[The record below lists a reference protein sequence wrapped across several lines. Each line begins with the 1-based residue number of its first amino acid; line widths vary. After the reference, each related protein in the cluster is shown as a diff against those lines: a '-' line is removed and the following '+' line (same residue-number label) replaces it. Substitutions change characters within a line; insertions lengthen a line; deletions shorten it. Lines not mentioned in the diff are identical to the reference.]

1 VIDFVVRPEEIA
13 RVARECAAAPYVA
26 VDVEASGMHAYRARV
41 CTVQLAWNDGERIA
55 IVDALATSVEPLA
68 AVLGARTPVKLV
80 HDVAFDARLLAEAGI
95 VLGGVHDTA
104 IAARM
109 LARPATGLATLLSSE
124 LEVVISKALQ
134 HHDWRLRPLDAAM
147 LDYLALDVRHL
158 EALAAKLW
166 LEVRARGIEPEVLEE
181 TQYRIASAAASAAL
195 PPPPPEAAY
204 LRLKGSDRLGDRQL
218 ATLRAVAAVREREA
232 ERRDVPVHQVASA
245 EALVALVRARPT
257 TVAEVARVRGFG
269 LATPEALAF
278 AGGLVRA
285 IAAAGDTLPPDERAH
300 FHPVHPP
307 AALVR
312 VRRERE
318 NRLIAWRRSEAKLR
332 TVDEQ
337 VVLPG
342 HCLKHAAYT
351 DVDTIDGLSH
361 VPGIGGF
368 RVERDGPAILRVLAG
383 EWTAPPS
390 AVAPADGNGA

>member
-1 VIDFVVRPEEIA
+1 MGIDDRRRIGSGGGLGRHGLGGNFSRDLKGSPGGTLFGFLP
-13 RVARECAAAPYVA
+13 CAARAFLAP
-26 VDVEASGMHAYRARV
+26 
-41 CTVQLAWNDGERIA
+41 I
-55 IVDALATSVEPLA
+55 VEPA
-68 AVLGARTPVKLV
+68 DHRPHPCYGP
-80 HDVAFDARLLAEAGI
+80 AEQ
-95 VLGGVHDTA
+95 
-104 IAARM
+104 
-109 LARPATGLATLLSSE
+109 
-124 LEVVISKALQ
+124 LE
-134 HHDWRLRPLDAAM
+134 
-147 LDYLALDVRHL
+147 DVRHL